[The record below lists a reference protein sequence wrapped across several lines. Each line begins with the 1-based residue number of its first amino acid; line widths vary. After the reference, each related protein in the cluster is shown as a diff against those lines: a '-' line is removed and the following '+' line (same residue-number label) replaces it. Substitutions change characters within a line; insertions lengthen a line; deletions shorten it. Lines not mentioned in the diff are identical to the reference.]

1 MKKYNAVL
9 LNGLLD
15 KTNHQNAVGEQIHF
29 NGELFYKISNVANMR
44 PFFMSIVSS
53 NDHWL
58 FLSSN
63 GGISAGRSNSNNA
76 LFPYVTDDKITDNI
90 ENTGSK
96 SIFIVHK
103 GSKKFLWEPFS
114 PRHHGIYNCENNL
127 YKNFKGNKAIF
138 EEVNHDLKISFSYE
152 WTTSKKFGFVRSAQ
166 FKNSRYWNIC

>member
-1 MKKYNAVL
+1 MKKYNAL
-9 LNGLLD
+9 LINGLLD

-114 PRHHGIYNCENNL
+114 PRHDGIYDCENNL
-127 YKNFKGNKAIF
+127 YKIFKATKLFLRRSIMILKYHLAMSGQHQKSLDLL
-138 EEVNHDLKISFSYE
+138 EQLDLK
-152 WTTSKKFGFVRSAQ
+152 T
-166 FKNSRYWNIC
+166 

>member
-1 MKKYNAVL
+1 MKKYNAL
-9 LNGLLD
+9 LINGLLD

-96 SIFIVHK
+96 SIFIVH
-103 GSKKFLWEPFS
+103 
-114 PRHHGIYNCENNL
+114 
-127 YKNFKGNKAIF
+127 
-138 EEVNHDLKISFSYE
+138 
-152 WTTSKKFGFVRSAQ
+152 
-166 FKNSRYWNIC
+166 

>member
-1 MKKYNAVL
+1 MKKYNAL
-9 LNGLLD
+9 LINGLLD

-114 PRHHGIYNCENNL
+114 PRHDGIYDCENNL

-138 EEVNHDLKISFSYE
+138 EEVNHDLRISFSYE
-152 WTTSKKFGFVRSAQ
+152 WTT
-166 FKNSRYWNIC
+166 